1 MDNIGQII
9 KHLREINGMTQKELG
24 RLTNVRQGTISM
36 IECGQ
41 SLPSWGLA
49 QRLANLFQM
58 SLVELLSYDIPPVA
72 EQSPTRALEL
82 A

>member
-1 MDNIGQII
+1 
-9 KHLREINGMTQKELG
+9 
-24 RLTNVRQGTISM
+24 M

-58 SLVELLSYDIPPVA
+58 SLVELLSCDIPPVDQP
-72 EQSPTRALEL
+72 EPTRALEL